1 MSLSQALSIA
11 MSGLRANQ
19 LALSL
24 TSSNVA
30 NSDTPGYVRKTVNQ
44 IQTSSGS
51 IGAGVSVTGVNR
63 ELDLYLQQQIRT
75 EQSGASYADLRSSI
89 LSSLQSIYGTPGGTG
104 TLETAFNS
112 LVTAVQGL
120 STSSDSQSARIGVLN
135 AAQSLTQQLN
145 SMSAGIQ
152 SLRSQAESGL
162 NSAVNTANTAM
173 QQIVNLNTQLQ
184 SGNTTDAAAAALKDQ
199 RDQYV
204 DQLSQLMDI
213 RVIDN
218 GNNQIQVFTNSGV
231 QLVGAEASTL
241 SFNPQGTVTPNTQW
255 DADPTKS
262 NLGTLTLNF
271 PNGGSLD
278 LIQTNS
284 IRSGTIA
291 GYLELR
297 DKTLV
302 QAQTQLDQFAANMSS
317 LLSDKTTAGTAV
329 SSGASNGFDLDLSG
343 LQTGN
348 VIHLTY
354 TDTSNVQHQLSLVR
368 VDDPSVLPL
377 SNNATTDPNDQVI
390 GIDFSAGMASVTS
403 QLNAALGSAGLQF
416 SNTGSTLR
424 VLDNGVGTATVNAA
438 STTSTTSSLLGG
450 SGEVP
455 LFTDGN
461 GLYTGAITAAGQ
473 QSVGLAARI
482 RVNSQLVGDPSKLVQ
497 YTATTASGDTKRPDF
512 IYQQLTAGKS
522 LYSPS
527 TGFGTSTLPFQAT
540 LSNFSQQI
548 ASAQG
553 QAADT
558 AKQIA
563 DGQDV
568 VLSTLQQK
576 FNSQSGVNIDEEMAH
591 LLSLQN
597 AYAANARVMSTV
609 KQMFDALLQV

>member
-19 LALSL
+19 LGLSL

-30 NSDTPGYVRKTVNQ
+30 NSDTPGYIRKTVNQ

-104 TLETAFNS
+104 TLETAFNG

-135 AAQSLTQQLN
+135 AAQSLTTQLN

-173 QQIVNLNTQLQ
+173 QQIANLNVQLQ

-262 NLGTLTLNF
+262 TLGTLTLHF
-271 PNGGSLD
+271 PNGGSLN

-329 SSGASNGFDLDLSG
+329 SSGPSNGFDLDLSG
-343 LQTGN
+343 LQNGN

-354 TDTSNVQHQLSLVR
+354 TDVGNVQHQLSLVR

-390 GIDFSAGMASVTS
+390 GIDFSTGMASVTS

-416 SNTGSTLR
+416 SNAGSTLR

-438 STTSTTSSLLGG
+438 SVTSTTSSLLGG

-461 GLYTGAITAAGQ
+461 GLYTGAITTAGQ

-482 RVNSQLVGDPSKLVQ
+482 RVNSQIVGDPAKLVQ
-497 YTATTASGDTKRPDF
+497 YNATTPSGDTTRPDF
-512 IYQQLTAGKS
+512 LYQQLTAGKS

-609 KQMFDALLQV
+609 KQMFDTLMQV

>member
-19 LALSL
+19 LGLSL

-30 NSDTPGYVRKTVNQ
+30 NSDTPGYIRKTVNQ

-51 IGAGVSVTGVNR
+51 IGAGVAVTGVNR

-104 TLETAFNS
+104 TLETAFNN

-145 SMSAGIQ
+145 SMSGGIQ
-152 SLRSQAESGL
+152 SLRSQAESGI

-173 QQIVNLNTQLQ
+173 QQIVNLNTQLA
-184 SGNTTDAAAAALKDQ
+184 SGDTTDAAAAALKDQ

-213 RVIDN
+213 RVIDS

-262 NLGTLTLNF
+262 NLGTLMVHF
-271 PNGGSLD
+271 PNGGSLN

-354 TDTSNVQHQLSLVR
+354 TDVGNVQHQLSLVR

-438 STTSTTSSLLGG
+438 SVTSTTSSLAGG

-461 GLYTGAITAAGQ
+461 ALYTGAITAAGQ

-482 RVNSQLVGDPSKLVQ
+482 RVNSQLVGDPAKLVQ
-497 YTATTASGDTKRPDF
+497 YNATTPSGDTLRPDF
-512 IYQQLTAGKS
+512 LYQQLTAGKS

-576 FNSQSGVNIDEEMAH
+576 FNSQSGVNIDEEMAN

-609 KQMFDALLQV
+609 KQMFDSLMQV

>member
-30 NSDTPGYVRKTVNQ
+30 NSDTPGYIRKTVNQ
-44 IQTSSGS
+44 IETSSGS

-104 TLETAFNS
+104 TLETAFNN

-145 SMSAGIQ
+145 SMSGGIQ
-152 SLRSQAESGL
+152 SLRSQAEAGL

-184 SGNTTDAAAAALKDQ
+184 SGNTSDAAAAALKDQ

-213 RVIDN
+213 RVIEN
-218 GNNQIQVFTNSGV
+218 SNNQIQVFTNSGV

-262 NLGTLTLNF
+262 NLGTLSVHF
-271 PNGGSLD
+271 PNGGSLN

-348 VIHLTY
+348 VVHLTY

-390 GIDFSAGMASVTS
+390 GVDFSAGMASVTS

-424 VLDNGVGTATVNAA
+424 VLDNGIGTATVNAA
-438 STTSTTSSLLGG
+438 SVTSTTSSLLGG

-461 GLYTGAITAAGQ
+461 SLYTGAITAAGQ

-482 RVNSQLVGDPSKLVQ
+482 RVNSQIIGDPAKLVQ
-497 YTATTASGDTKRPDF
+497 YNATTPSGDTKRPDF
-512 IYQQLTAGKS
+512 LYQQLTDGKS

-609 KQMFDALLQV
+609 KQMFDTLMQV

>member
-19 LALSL
+19 LGLSL
-24 TSSNVA
+24 TSANVA
-30 NSDTPGYVRKTVNQ
+30 NSDTPGYIRKTVNQ
-44 IQTSSGS
+44 IQTYSGS
-51 IGAGVSVTGVNR
+51 VGAGVSVTGVNR

-104 TLETAFNS
+104 TLETAFNN

-135 AAQSLTQQLN
+135 AAQSLAQQLN
-145 SMSAGIQ
+145 SMSGGIQ
-152 SLRSQAESGL
+152 SLRSQAEAGL

-173 QQIVNLNTQLQ
+173 QQIVNLNTQLA
-184 SGNTTDAAAAALKDQ
+184 SGDTTDAAAAALKDQ

-262 NLGTLTLNF
+262 NLGTLTLHF
-271 PNGGSLD
+271 PNGGSLN

-343 LQTGN
+343 LQNGN

-354 TDTSNVQHQLSLVR
+354 TDVSNVQHQLSLVR

-377 SNNATTDPNDQVI
+377 PNNATTDPNDQVI

-424 VLDNGVGTATVNAA
+424 ALDDGVGTATLNAA
-438 STTSTTSSLLGG
+438 SVTSTTSSLLGG

-482 RVNSQLVGDPSKLVQ
+482 RVNSQLVGDPAKLVQ
-497 YTATTASGDTKRPDF
+497 YNATTPSGDTLRPDF
-512 IYQQLTAGKS
+512 LYQQLTAGKS

-597 AYAANARVMSTV
+597 SYAANARVMSTV
-609 KQMFDALLQV
+609 KQMFDTLMQV

>member
-19 LALSL
+19 LALAL

-44 IQTSSGS
+44 VQTVSGA

-145 SMSAGIQ
+145 SMSGGIQ

-173 QQIVNLNTQLQ
+173 QQIVNLNAQLQ

-213 RVIDN
+213 RVIEND
-218 GNNQIQVFTNSGV
+218 NQIQVFTNSGV
-231 QLVGAEASTL
+231 QLVGAQASTL

-262 NLGTLTLNF
+262 TLGTLTLNF
-271 PNGGSLD
+271 PNGGSLN

-297 DKTLV
+297 DNTLV

-348 VIHLTY
+348 VVHLTY

-390 GIDFSAGMASVTS
+390 GINFSGGMASVTS

-438 STTSTTSSLLGG
+438 SVTSTTSSLLGG

-461 GLYTGAITAAGQ
+461 GLYTGAITTAGQ

-497 YTATTASGDTKRPDF
+497 YNAATASGDTKRPDF

-522 LYSPS
+522 LYPPS
-527 TGFGTSTLPFQAT
+527 TGFGTSVTPFQAT

-576 FNSQSGVNIDEEMAH
+576 FNTQSGVNIDEEMAQ

>member
-1 MSLSQALSIA
+1 

-30 NSDTPGYVRKTVNQ
+30 NSDTPGYIRKTVNQ

-184 SGNTTDAAAAALKDQ
+184 SGNTSDAAAAALKDQ

-262 NLGTLTLNF
+262 TLGTLTLNF
-271 PNGGSLD
+271 PNGGSLN

-302 QAQTQLDQFAANMSS
+302 QAQTQLDQFAANMSG

-329 SSGASNGFDLDLSG
+329 NSGPSNGFDLDLSG
-343 LQTGN
+343 LQNGN

-354 TDTSNVQHQLSLVR
+354 TDVGNVQHQLSLVR

-438 STTSTTSSLLGG
+438 SVTSTTSSLLGG
-450 SGEVP
+450 GGEVP

-461 GLYTGAITAAGQ
+461 SLYTGAITAAGQ

-482 RVNSQLVGDPSKLVQ
+482 RVNSQIVGDPAKLVQ
-497 YTATTASGDTKRPDF
+497 YNATTPSGDTKRPDF
-512 IYQQLTAGKS
+512 LYQQLTAGKS

-568 VLSTLQQK
+568 VLSTLKQK
-576 FNSQSGVNIDEEMAH
+576 FNSQSGVNIDEEMAQ

-597 AYAANARVMSTV
+597 AYASNARVMSTV